1 MTVNAYIKD
10 ATGGGHGACVFED
23 QSLSTSVT
31 PYPPL
36 GVEKKIIFRQY
47 MTTDGTPTGDNDMQQ
62 VGTADS
68 PVDFYITGTSD
79 ADRYI
84 TSLSF
89 EIADASAT
97 LNKFGNITALTN
109 GCQLFYEHPTLGD
122 ITIHDQLQSN
132 WDFVRLC
139 LGQPGFGDA
148 ANAFKANNV
157 AGTSEGYIPV
167 LDLKTFLPPYGIK
180 LDMGTNQKLVLRV
193 RDDTTGVDAF
203 DCIAY
208 GFDRYE

>member
-1 MTVNAYIKD
+1 MPVNTYIKD
-10 ATGGGHGACVFED
+10 GTGNGKTACVFDD
-23 QSLSTSVT
+23 QSLFTTVA

-36 GVEKKIIFRQY
+36 GTEKKIIFRQY
-47 MTTDGTPTGDNDMQQ
+47 LTLDGTSSGDNDMQKAGS
-62 VGTADS
+62 VAS
-68 PVDFYITGTSD
+68 PFEFYVAGSSD

-109 GCQLFYEHPTLGD
+109 GCQLLYEHPTLGE
-122 ITIHDQLQSN
+122 ITIHDALQSN

-157 AGTSEGYIPV
+157 SGTSEGYIPV
-167 LDLKTFLPPYGIK
+167 LDLTKLLPPYGIK
-180 LDMGTNQKLVLRV
+180 IDKGTNQKLVLRV

-208 GFDRYE
+208 GFDRYP